1 MMNISSRIVPSRR
14 RQSGMSLFPALMF
27 LLVLAVLGIS
37 ALNSTVMQEKMVS
50 NAKDSNLAF
59 QAAEAALR
67 DAEADVERN
76 NTFWT
81 PTSFTSTCTG
91 GLCNPPSTWPTPV
104 SLDISKAI
112 DWSNGALT
120 RTYGSQTAAPAL
132 PDVAAQPQYV
142 IERIPPPPGLPASP
156 GASIGMGCG
165 AACPPPSAGFAYR
178 LTVLATGARLETRIV
193 LQSTYIVR
201 NS

>member
-1 MMNISSRIVPSRR
+1 
-14 RQSGMSLFPALMF
+14 
-27 LLVLAVLGIS
+27 
-37 ALNSTVMQEKMVS
+37 MVS

-81 PTSFTSTCTG
+81 PTSFTSTCTD

-120 RTYGSQTAAPAL
+120 RPYGSQTDGAGAARRGN
-132 PDVAAQPQYV
+132 AAGV
-142 IERIPPPPGLPASP
+142 RHRTDSSPPGLPATP
-156 GASIGMGCG
+156 GASVGIGCG
-165 AACPPPSAGFAYR
+165 AACPPASAGFAYR
-178 LTVLATGARLETRIV
+178 LTVLATGARLETRVV